1 MAISFKGSVVIGP
14 RRSTISTYILDTYS
28 SEGGYSMRKISSTAT
43 NCIRVRR
50 SNDNAEQDIGF
61 VSDEL
66 DTTSLLSFVG
76 VNDGYV
82 TTWYDQSG
90 NGRDAF
96 NGFAVPQPRI
106 VRLGVL
112 ETKNTKPAIYFS
124 NDWLRYLGQVIPLAN
139 NPFSYFTVS
148 SHETAND
155 LGAVF
160 KSYDAPQ
167 NGGGE
172 YVVNWNDRRALK
184 RNFFIRTTA
193 GDFSTYLSVQ
203 RNNSDYKLLSG
214 FVDSSN
220 NMSSYDNGATGTTDT
235 YSSTYTSNVLM
246 IGDPT
251 TGSSSFPL
259 VGHIGEVIILNTD
272 ESANRVAIE
281 TDINNYYTVF

>member
-1 MAISFKGSVVIGP
+1 MPKGINIFNFVPSEASG
-14 RRSTISTYILDTYS
+14 SSYLLDTYS
-28 SEGGYSMRKISSTAT
+28 AEGAYSMRKISSTAT

-50 SNDNAEQDIGF
+50 SSDNAEQDIGF
-61 VSDEL
+61 VGNDL
-66 DTTSLLSFVG
+66 DTDSLLSFVG
-76 VNDGYV
+76 GSSGFV

-96 NGFAVPQPRI
+96 NGFAIRQPRI
-106 VRLGVL
+106 VLNGVL

-124 NDWLRYLGQVIPLAN
+124 DKWLRYLGQVVPLAN

-160 KSYDAPQ
+160 KSLDAAQ
-167 NGGGE
+167 TGGGE
-172 YVVNWNDRRALK
+172 YVANFNDRRALK
-184 RNFFIRTTA
+184 RHFVIRTA
-193 GDFSTYLSVQ
+193 SGDFICDLSVQ
-203 RNNSDYKLLSG
+203 RDNSNYKLLSG
-214 FVDSSN
+214 FVDGSN
-220 NMSSYDNGATGTTDT
+220 NMSSFDNGATGTTNT
-235 YSSTYTSNVLM
+235 YSGTYTSNVLM

-251 TGSSSFPL
+251 TGFSSFQL

-281 TDINNYYTVF
+281 TDINNYYSVF

>member
-1 MAISFKGSVVIGP
+1 MYLINSFRFQSAP
-14 RRSTISTYILDTYS
+14 SASYLLDSYS

-50 SNDNAEQDIGF
+50 SSDNAEQDIGF

-76 VNDGYV
+76 ANDGYV
-82 TTWYDQSG
+82 TTWYDQSS
-90 NGRDAF
+90 NSRDAV
-96 NGFAVPQPRI
+96 NATAATQPRI
-106 VRLGVL
+106 VLGGVL
-112 ETKNTKPAIYFS
+112 ETKNTKPAIYF
-124 NDWLRYLGQVIPLAN
+124 NDDWLKYSGQVVPLAT

-155 LGAVF
+155 TSIVF
-160 KSYDAPQ
+160 KSRDIKQ
-167 NGGGE
+167 SSGGS
-172 YVVNWNDRRALK
+172 YVLNWHDRSAFEL
-184 RNFFIRTTA
+184 NFQIRTSTA
-193 GDFSTYLSVQ
+193 YFANLSVQ
-203 RNNSDYKLLSG
+203 RNDSNYKLLSG

-220 NMSSYDNGATGTTDT
+220 NMSAFDNGATGATNT
-235 YSSTYTSNVLM
+235 YSGTYTSDALM
-246 IGDPT
+246 IGDAT
-251 TGSSSFPL
+251 TGSGANQL

>member
-1 MAISFKGSVVIGP
+1 MYLINSFRFQSAP
-14 RRSTISTYILDTYS
+14 SASYLLDSYS

-61 VSDEL
+61 VGDDL

-76 VNDGYV
+76 ANDGFV

-96 NGFAVPQPRI
+96 NGFAAPQPRI
-106 VRLGVL
+106 VNSGVL
-112 ETKNTKPAIYFS
+112 ETKNTKPAIYF
-124 NDWLRYLGQVIPLAN
+124 NDKWLRYSGQVVPLAT

-160 KSYDAPQ
+160 KSYDRAQ
-167 NGGGE
+167 AGGGE
-172 YVVNWNDRRALK
+172 YVVNFNDRRTVK
-184 RNFFIRTTA
+184 RNFFIRTTS
-193 GDFSTYLSVQ
+193 GDFACDLSVQ
-203 RNNSDYKLLSG
+203 RDNSDYKLLSG
-214 FVDSSN
+214 FVDGSN
-220 NMSSYDNGATGTTDT
+220 NMSNFDNGHTGTTNT
-235 YSSTYTSNVLM
+235 YSGTYTSNVLM

-251 TGSSSFPL
+251 TGSSSFQL

-281 TDINNYYTVF
+281 TDINNYYSVF

>member
-1 MAISFKGSVVIGP
+1 MYLINSFSFQSAP
-14 RRSTISTYILDTYS
+14 SASYLLDSYS

-76 VNDGYV
+76 ANDGFV

-90 NGRDAF
+90 NSRDAVSPT
-96 NGFAVPQPRI
+96 AARQPRI
-106 VRLGVL
+106 VNSGVL
-112 ETKNTKPAIYFS
+112 ETKNTKPAIYF
-124 NDWLRYLGQVIPLAN
+124 NDDWLKYSGQVIPLAT

-155 LGAVF
+155 FGAVF
-160 KSYDAPQ
+160 KSYDAAQ
-167 NGGGE
+167 TSQGS
-172 YVVNWNDRRALK
+172 YVLNWHDRSTSEFNLH
-184 RNFFIRTTA
+184 IRT
-193 GDFSTYLSVQ
+193 STPYFAYLSVQ
-203 RNNSDYKLLSG
+203 RDNSDYTLLSG
-214 FVDSSN
+214 FVDGSN
-220 NMSSYDNGATGTTDT
+220 NMSAFDNGVTGTTNT
-235 YSSTYTSNVLM
+235 YSGTYTSDVFM
-246 IGDPT
+246 IGRT
-251 TGSSSFPL
+251 STGFSTYQL

-281 TDINNYYTVF
+281 TDINNYYTVY

>member
-1 MAISFKGSVVIGP
+1 MYIINSFRFQSAP
-14 RRSTISTYILDTYS
+14 SASYLLDSYS

-61 VSDEL
+61 VGDEL
-66 DTTSLLSFVG
+66 DTTALLAFVG
-76 VNDGYV
+76 ANDGFV

-96 NGFAVPQPRI
+96 NGFAAPQPRI
-106 VRLGVL
+106 VNAGVL
-112 ETKNTKPAIYFS
+112 ETKNTKPAIYF
-124 NDWLRYLGQVIPLAN
+124 NDKWLRYSGQVVPLAN

-160 KSYDAPQ
+160 KSYDRAQ
-167 NGGGE
+167 AGGGD
-172 YVVNWNDRRALK
+172 YVLNFHDRRTDK
-184 RNFFIRTTA
+184 VNFLIRASNTPYRA
-193 GDFSTYLSVQ
+193 DLSVQ
-203 RNNSDYKLLSG
+203 RNDSNYTLLSG

-220 NMSSYDNGATGTTDT
+220 NMSAYDNGATGTTDT
-235 YSSTYTSNVLM
+235 YSGTYTSNVLM

-251 TGSSSFPL
+251 TGSSSFAL
-259 VGHIGEVIILNTD
+259 QGHIGEVIILNTD
-272 ESANRVAIE
+272 ESANRTAIE
-281 TDINNYYTVF
+281 TDINNYYSVF